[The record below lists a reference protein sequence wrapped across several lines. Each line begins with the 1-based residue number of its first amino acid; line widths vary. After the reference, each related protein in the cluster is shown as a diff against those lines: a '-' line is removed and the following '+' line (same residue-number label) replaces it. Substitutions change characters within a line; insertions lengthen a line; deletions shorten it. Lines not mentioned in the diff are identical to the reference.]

1 MNSSPARRNHAPN
14 LRTGAASAGC
24 MRTFPEGVCEYA
36 RTREFSEASVP
47 TNLLKRHQTR
57 AGTWARIVVLEGR
70 LRYRILEPAVEEVEL
85 RPGLHGIVEPR
96 VAHEVEPVG
105 RVRFHV
111 EFWR

>member
-1 MNSSPARRNHAPN
+1 
-14 LRTGAASAGC
+14 
-24 MRTFPEGVCEYA
+24 MRTLPDGVSEYA

-47 TNLLKRHQTR
+47 DNLLKRHRTR
-57 AGTWARIVVLEGR
+57 AGAWARIVVLEGR

-85 RPGLHGIVEPR
+85 SPGRDGIVEPQIP
-96 VAHEVEPVG
+96 HEVKPVG